1 MNRKALS
8 ALFLALGLVA
18 CGDDDEAEG
27 EDGGEEVITTLTL
40 TFVPDGG
47 GTPVVATFR
56 DPDGEGGD
64 PPTQLDDIVL
74 TAGTTYQLQIEAL
87 NETVPPSDP
96 DYRIIDEIIEEAE
109 EHQFFF
115 TGPAVQSDTTPAN
128 PNALAV
134 VAYDDVESDYVTDA
148 TDPDL
153 PVGVLSTVT
162 AAGAAGGPVTQGFV
176 VTLQHQP
183 PNGGVPVKTPDSG
196 ISDGDTDIEVAFDI
210 TVQ

>member
-1 MNRKALS
+1 MKTKHLIVAPL
-8 ALFLALGLVA
+8 LLALA
-18 CGDDDEAEG
+18 CGDEDTVVDDA
-27 EDGGEEVITTLTL
+27 GEEVITTLTL
-40 TFVPDGG
+40 TFVPAGG
-47 GTPVVATFR
+47 GTPLVATFR

-74 TAGTTYQLQIEAL
+74 AASTTYQLTIVAL

-96 DYRIIDEIIEEAE
+96 DYRIIDEIAEEAE

-115 TGPAVQSDTTPAN
+115 TGPAVESDTTAAN
-128 PNALAV
+128 PGALAV
-134 VAYDDVESDYVTDA
+134 VAYDDVESDYADAA

-153 PVGVLSTVT
+153 PVGIQSTVDT
-162 AAGAAGGPVTQGFV
+162 ADTAGGPITQGFV

-183 PNGGVPVKTPDSG
+183 PRSGVPVKTATSG